1 MARKSARPRGQA
13 DAPARVRRRGGLF
26 TGLFFGLVAGLVVAA
41 ALAWYFNRQ
50 TGGFRVPASAQRV
63 EPVTPPTVTPLPDRA
78 PAPPAP
84 PQAQPSPPARP
95 SPPPAPR
102 EAQAPTAQAPAR
114 ATEARP
120 PATVE
125 QPAPRAARQLPPNP
139 VPQRP
144 ADVDYSFYRILPG
157 EQPGK
162 PAVPPEKPPP
172 APRPSDHWW
181 LQVAALKNQAEAE
194 RLKAQLTLLGLRVI
208 TQRIETGGMTLHRV
222 RVGPY
227 AREEDAFGDL
237 DTLAAN
243 DYEPRLLK
251 DPNPP

>member
-13 DAPARVRRRGGLF
+13 DAAAHVRRRGGLF
-26 TGLFFGLVAGLVVAA
+26 TGLFFGLVAGLVIAA

-50 TGGFRVPASAQRV
+50 AGGLRESASAQRV
-63 EPVTPPTVTPLPDRA
+63 QPATPPAMKPVSDSA
-78 PAPPAP
+78 PASTAQPAP
-84 PQAQPSPPARP
+84 P
-95 SPPPAPR
+95 SPPPPAR
-102 EAQAPTAQAPAR
+102 EGAAPTTPAPAR
-114 ATEARP
+114 PPETRP
-120 PATVE
+120 PASVE
-125 QPAPRAARQLPPNP
+125 PPPRAARQLPPNP

-144 ADVDYSFYRILPG
+144 ADVDFSFYRILPG

-172 APRPSDHWW
+172 TPRASDHWW

-208 TQRIETGGMTLHRV
+208 TQRIESGGMTLHRV

-251 DPNPP
+251 DPNQP

>member
-1 MARKSARPRGQA
+1 MARKPARARGQT
-13 DAPARVRRRGGLF
+13 DAPAQPRRRGGLF
-26 TGLFFGLVAGLVVAA
+26 TGLFFGLVAGLVIAA

-50 TGGFRVPASAQRV
+50 TGEFRVPPGTQRV
-63 EPVTPPTVTPLPDRA
+63 EPVTPPAVAPLPDRT
-78 PAPPAP
+78 PAPPA

-95 SPPPAPR
+95 APPPATR
-102 EAQAPTAQAPAR
+102 DVQAPAAPTPAR

-120 PATVE
+120 PVAVE
-125 QPAPRAARQLPPNP
+125 HPAPRGARPLPPNP

-172 APRPSDHWW
+172 APRPTDHWW
-181 LQVAALKNQAEAE
+181 LQVAALKNQTEAE